1 MGKKGG
7 SKHLKRLPSPPYWP
21 IHKKE
26 YRWVVKPDPGP
37 HPMSRCLP
45 LLLIVR
51 DMLGFAK
58 TRREARIILSQGHI
72 VVDGKVRREERF
84 PVGLMD
90 VVEIPKID
98 KACRVLPS
106 PKGGLV
112 LHSIV
117 GGEKGFKLC
126 KVIDKTTVKGGH
138 AQLNLHDGRNIL
150 IEAEDPKHG
159 AEDTYRT
166 SDVLK
171 VKIPEIEV
179 LDHIK
184 FGEGVTAVAI
194 GGKNIGRWGEVVS
207 VDRGDAL
214 LPTTVTLEGRGGDR
228 FRTIVDYI
236 FTVGRE
242 EPLISLPEAAQT

>member
-7 SKHLKRLPSPPYWP
+7 SKHLKRLPSQPYWP

-26 YRWVVKPDPGP
+26 RRWVVKPRPGP
-37 HPMSRCLP
+37 HPMNRCLP

-58 TRREARIILSQGHI
+58 TRREARIILSQGH
-72 VVDGKVRREERF
+72 VLVDGKVRREDGF

-90 VVEIPKID
+90 VVEIPNID
-98 KACRVLPS
+98 KAYRVLPS

-117 GGEKGFKLC
+117 GGEKEFKLC
-126 KVIDKTTVKGGH
+126 KVIDKRTVEEGH
-138 AQLNLHDGRNIL
+138 TQLNLHDGRNIL
-150 IEAEDPKHG
+150 IEVKDPKHT
-159 AEDTYRT
+159 AESVYRT

-171 VKIPEIEV
+171 LKIPGMEV
-179 LDHIK
+179 MDHIS
-184 FGEGVTAVAI
+184 FGEGVMAVVI
-194 GGKNIGRWGEVVS
+194 GGKNVGRLGEVVG
-207 VDRGDAL
+207 VERGEGL
-214 LPTTVTLEGRGGDR
+214 LPATVTLEDRGGDHIQ
-228 FRTIVDYI
+228 TILDYI

-242 EPLISLPEAAQT
+242 EPLISLPEAA